1 MTARTGRMTKDGDMP
16 MPNVADAE
24 THGTYAE
31 GNYLIENTEFI
42 NF

>member
-1 MTARTGRMTKDGDMP
+1 MP
-16 MPNVADAE
+16 HPNVADMG
-24 THGTYAE
+24 THGSFGE